1 MSARKPDPLFAVGGL
16 MILIPVILILAAVF
30 LALADAFFGTTG
42 VIVAA
47 VLVVWF
53 VGAAWKRR

>member
-1 MSARKPDPLFAVGGL
+1 MSTRKPDPLFAVGGL
-16 MILIPVILILAAVF
+16 MILIPIILILG
-30 LALADAFFGTTG
+30 ALFVAIADAFFGTTG
-42 VIVAA
+42 AVAAA